1 MYDCIVVGGGPAGLT
16 AAIYLKRACKN
27 VAIFER
33 EVFGGQI
40 TKTTQVENY
49 PGFDRISGME
59 LGNKMKAQAE
69 DLGVEC
75 FYDEVIQIE
84 KNDDVFQVITVD
96 KTYESKTV
104 IYAAGTSP
112 RKLGVKEE
120 EKFIGNGV
128 SYCATCDGAFY
139 KDKTVCVVG
148 GGNTAIDDALYLSN
162 ICKKV
167 YVIHRRDSFRAEPI
181 KVSSLKEKDNIEF
194 IYNAT
199 VEGIMGNDKVEALKI
214 VVNDKKMEVK
224 TDGVFVAIGS
234 TPNTEILDN
243 FVSLDAN
250 GYALSNHE
258 LETSVAGLFVA
269 GDVRDK
275 QVKQLTTATSDGTVA
290 ATFAIDY
297 LNTL

>member
-16 AAIYLKRACKN
+16 AAIYLKRACKK

-40 TKTTQVENY
+40 TKATEVENY

-75 FYDEVIQIE
+75 FYDEIIQIE
-84 KNDDVFQVITVD
+84 KNGDVFQVITVD

-112 RKLGVKEE
+112 RKLGIKEE

-199 VEGIMGNDKVEALKI
+199 VEGIMGNDKVEALEM

-243 FVSLDAN
+243 FFSLDAN

>member
-16 AAIYLKRACKN
+16 AAIYLKRACKK

-40 TKTTQVENY
+40 TKATEVENY

-75 FYDEVIQIE
+75 FYDEIIQIE
-84 KNDDVFQVITVD
+84 KNGDVFQVITVD

-112 RKLGVKEE
+112 RKLGIKEE

-199 VEGIMGNDKVEALKI
+199 VEGIMGNDKVEALEI

>member
-16 AAIYLKRACKN
+16 AAIYLKRACKK

-40 TKTTQVENY
+40 TKATEVENY

-75 FYDEVIQIE
+75 FYDEIIQIE
-84 KNDDVFQVITVD
+84 KNGDVFQVITVD

-112 RKLGVKEE
+112 RKLGIKEE

-199 VEGIMGNDKVEALKI
+199 VEGIMGNDKVEALEI

-224 TDGVFVAIGS
+224 TDGVFVAIGT

>member
-16 AAIYLKRACKN
+16 AAIYLTRACKK
-27 VAIFER
+27 VVIFER

-49 PGFDRISGME
+49 PGFEHISGME
-59 LGNKMKAQAE
+59 LGNRMKMQAE
-69 DLGVEC
+69 DLGAEC
-75 FYDEVIQIE
+75 CYDEVIKIVKE
-84 KNDDVFQVITVD
+84 DEVFQMMTANKI
-96 KTYESKTV
+96 YESKTV

-128 SYCATCDGAFY
+128 SYCATCDGSFY

-199 VEGIMGNDKVEALKI
+199 VEGIKGNDKVEVLEI

-224 TDGVFVAIGS
+224 TDGIFVAIGS
-234 TPNTEILDN
+234 TPNTDILDD

-258 LETSVAGLFVA
+258 LETSVAGFFVA

-275 QVKQLTTATSDGTVA
+275 SVKQLTTATSDGTIA

>member
-1 MYDCIVVGGGPAGLT
+1 MYDSIVVGGGPAGLT
-16 AAIYLKRACKN
+16 AAIYLKRACKK

-40 TKTTQVENY
+40 TKATEVENY

-75 FYDEVIQIE
+75 FYDEIIQIE
-84 KNDDVFQVITVD
+84 KNGDVFQVITVD

-112 RKLGVKEE
+112 RKLGIKEE

-199 VEGIMGNDKVEALKI
+199 VEGIMGNDKVEALEI

>member
-16 AAIYLKRACKN
+16 AAIYLKRACKK

-40 TKTTQVENY
+40 TKATEVENY

-75 FYDEVIQIE
+75 FYDEIIQIE
-84 KNDDVFQVITVD
+84 KNGDVFQVITVD

-112 RKLGVKEE
+112 RKLGIKEE

-199 VEGIMGNDKVEALKI
+199 VEGVMGNDKVEALEI

>member
-16 AAIYLKRACKN
+16 AAIYLKRACKK

-40 TKTTQVENY
+40 TKATEVENY

-199 VEGIMGNDKVEALKI
+199 VEGIMGNDKVEALEI

>member
-16 AAIYLKRACKN
+16 AAIYLKRACKK

-40 TKTTQVENY
+40 TKATEVENY

-59 LGNKMKAQAE
+59 LGNKMKRQAE

-148 GGNTAIDDALYLSN
+148 GGNTAIDDTLYLSN

>member
-16 AAIYLKRACKN
+16 AAIYLKRACKK

-40 TKTTQVENY
+40 TKATEVENY

-75 FYDEVIQIE
+75 FYDEIIQIE
-84 KNDDVFQVITVD
+84 KNGDVFQVITVD

-112 RKLGVKEE
+112 RKLGIKEE

-128 SYCATCDGAFY
+128 SYCVTCDGAFY

-199 VEGIMGNDKVEALKI
+199 VEGIMGNDKVEALEI

>member
-16 AAIYLKRACKN
+16 AAIYLKRACKK

-40 TKTTQVENY
+40 TKTTEVENY

-75 FYDEVIQIE
+75 FYDEIIQIE
-84 KNDDVFQVITVD
+84 KNGDVFQVITVD

-112 RKLGVKEE
+112 RKLGIKEE

-199 VEGIMGNDKVEALKI
+199 VEGVMGNDKVEALEI